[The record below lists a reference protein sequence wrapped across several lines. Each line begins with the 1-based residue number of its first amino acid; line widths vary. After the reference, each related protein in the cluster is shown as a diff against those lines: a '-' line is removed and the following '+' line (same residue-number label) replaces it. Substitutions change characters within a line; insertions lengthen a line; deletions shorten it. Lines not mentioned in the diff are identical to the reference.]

1 MFPVNFN
8 AFVVLFDIGLIR
20 LHLLFQF
27 SCETDNENTGFMLVE
42 TVESD
47 EENAAILD
55 LLHLVKKP

>member
-1 MFPVNFN
+1 MCPVNLN
-8 AFVVLFDIGLIR
+8 AFAVPFDIELTR
-20 LHLLFQF
+20 PHLLFQF